1 MSALLKSRV
10 THPASLL
17 CPAPNHELH
26 VLCRPSSAGASQLR
40 SWSLWSISRL
50 FHWWFYFS
58 PWAVTFIRI
67 LPTSNRQPEH
77 LPSFSLVQATCLA
90 QIGQF
95 PLPVCALPPTRFSC
109 IGERYFYTPTG
120 GRENLGVAWN
130 LPISLTFSVQPADR
144 LHQLHI
150 LQRLNLSTFLLPSL
164 SPCPSNLSPFTTLSF
179 NNLSHLL
186 ST

>member
-17 CPAPNHELH
+17 CPALNHELH

-58 PWAVTFIRI
+58 PWAVTFIQI

-95 PLPVCALPPTRFSC
+95 PLPVCALPPTRFSF
-109 IGERYFYTPTG
+109 IGERYFYTPDWWQG
-120 GRENLGVAWN
+120 ELRGHLEFANF
-130 LPISLTFSVQPADR
+130 P
-144 LHQLHI
+144 
-150 LQRLNLSTFLLPSL
+150 
-164 SPCPSNLSPFTTLSF
+164 
-179 NNLSHLL
+179 HLL
-186 ST
+186 STACRQASSTPHPPAFESVHFSPPLPLPLSKQSLTLHYIII